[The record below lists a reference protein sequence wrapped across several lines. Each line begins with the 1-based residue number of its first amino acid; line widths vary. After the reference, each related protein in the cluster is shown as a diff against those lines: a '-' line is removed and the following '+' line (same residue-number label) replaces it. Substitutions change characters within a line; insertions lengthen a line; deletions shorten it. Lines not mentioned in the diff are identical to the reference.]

1 MLRKVTKCYSNHDKQ
16 IYLKQIIHSGEI
28 VAPSLTT
35 MSNTANPNPE
45 ILRQILE
52 PLLEDF
58 AYWFDRSQ
66 KLLSGERLTFLT
78 EAQQQQL
85 LDRLR
90 NAIKE
95 VAVATSLFKITGHQ
109 VGVDMATMRPW
120 HELLVEC
127 QAVGMRYYRNQ
138 AI

>member
-1 MLRKVTKCYSNHDKQ
+1 MNNTASPDPEMLRK
-16 IYLKQIIHSGEI
+16 L
-28 VAPSLTT
+28 
-35 MSNTANPNPE
+35 
-45 ILRQILE
+45 LE

-58 AYWFDRSQ
+58 TYWFDRAQ
-66 KLLSGERLTFLT
+66 KLLSSQRLNFMAEVDQTK
-78 EAQQQQL
+78 L
-85 LDRLR
+85 LDRVDHAL
-90 NAIKE
+90 KE
-95 VAVATSLFKITGHQ
+95 VNVAIALFRVTGHQ

>member
-1 MLRKVTKCYSNHDKQ
+1 
-16 IYLKQIIHSGEI
+16 
-28 VAPSLTT
+28 
-35 MSNTANPNPE
+35 MSNTANPDHE
-45 ILRQILE
+45 MLRQILE

-66 KLLSGERLTFLT
+66 NLLSGERLTFLT
-78 EAQQQQL
+78 EAEQSQL
-85 LDRLR
+85 LQRVQT
-90 NAIKE
+90 AIKE
-95 VAVATSLFKITGHQ
+95 VGVATSLFKATGHQ

-120 HELLVEC
+120 HELLVAC